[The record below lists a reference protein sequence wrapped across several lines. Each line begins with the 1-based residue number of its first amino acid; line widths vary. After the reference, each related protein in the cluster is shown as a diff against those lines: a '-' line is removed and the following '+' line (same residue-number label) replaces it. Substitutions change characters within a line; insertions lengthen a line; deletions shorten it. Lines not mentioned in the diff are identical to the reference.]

1 MRDESELIRAAAAG
15 DRDAF
20 AELVRLKRERIVRT
34 ARQITGDLDEAMDVA
49 QVVLVKLWKGLDRY
63 DTRRKFDTWIYRV
76 TVNAAID
83 HLRSQGPRS
92 QLRPLPEPGEGAEP
106 AADER
111 GVDERVDLGRL
122 QEAFTRLSAG
132 LAPQQRAV
140 FVLREIEGLSTAEIA
155 RVLDVADST
164 VRNHLMQ
171 ARRLLRE
178 GLARD
183 YPDWVPGG
191 KERK

>member
-83 HLRSQGPRS
+83 HIRSQGPRA
-92 QLRPLPEPGEGAEP
+92 QLSRHVPP
-106 AADER
+106 
-111 GVDERVDLGRL
+111 
-122 QEAFTRLSAG
+122 
-132 LAPQQRAV
+132 
-140 FVLREIEGLSTAEIA
+140 
-155 RVLDVADST
+155 
-164 VRNHLMQ
+164 
-171 ARRLLRE
+171 
-178 GLARD
+178 
-183 YPDWVPGG
+183 PGG
-191 KERK
+191 AAPTHERNPWRKARSSASIWARPTRSSR

>member
-1 MRDESELIRAAAAG
+1 MRDENELIRAASAG
-15 DRDAF
+15 DREAF
-20 AELVRLKRERIVRT
+20 SELVRLKRERIVRT
-34 ARQITGDLDEAMDVA
+34 ARQITGDLDEALDVA
-49 QVVLVKLWKGLDRY
+49 QVVLVKLWQGLGRFDP
-63 DTRRKFDTWIYRV
+63 RRKFDTWMYRV

-83 HLRSQGPRS
+83 HVRAHGPRAPL
-92 QLRPLPEPGEGAEP
+92 QPLPEPGEGAEP
-106 AADER
+106 AAVER

-122 QEAFTRLSAG
+122 QAAFARLAAG

-155 RVLDVADST
+155 RVLDIADST

-178 GLARD
+178 GIERD
-183 YPDWVPGG
+183 YPQWMPGG
-191 KERK
+191 KERS

>member
-15 DRDAF
+15 DRAAF

-34 ARQITGDLDEAMDVA
+34 ARQITGDLDDAMDVA
-49 QVVLVKLWKGLDRY
+49 QIVLVKLWQGLDRY
-63 DTRRKFDTWIYRV
+63 DPRRKFDTWVYRV

-83 HLRSQGPRS
+83 HVRAHGKAHLQ
-92 QLRPLPEPGEGAEP
+92 PLPEPGEGPEPRAEGRDP
-106 AADER
+106 
-111 GVDERVDLGRL
+111 DERVDLGRL
-122 QEAFTRLSAG
+122 QEAFTRLAAT

-155 RVLDVADST
+155 KVLEVADST

-171 ARRLLRE
+171 ARRILKQ
-178 GLARD
+178 GLERD
-183 YPDWVPGG
+183 YPELLPRED
-191 KERK
+191 RS